1 MVFNFHGQIGIIK
14 LKGLVM
20 DLLDYARLNQSVT
33 FEEKKVNAIDLAI
46 WNEINYLVFKGII
59 PLWQG

>member
-1 MVFNFHGQIGIIK
+1 MVFNFHSQIDIIK

>member
-1 MVFNFHGQIGIIK
+1 
-14 LKGLVM
+14 M